1 MRKIICISIIL
12 LLPVLAFASG
22 TAEAETETQT
32 PQAPVKGQ
40 LVYMEGDV
48 EVNSRPAEIGM
59 SIPYGARIATGEFS
73 YCEVVFETGNVFK
86 VMESTIAEI
95 KIDTSNPEIF
105 IKQGAFGAV
114 FNKLARLTKD
124 EYFQV
129 RTESVAAGVRGTSFF
144 VKVIDADSTYVCA
157 CNGSLN
163 LTDPAGSESVPL
175 ESAHHKAVYFKNDG
189 GKTVVESAPLLY
201 HNDDDMEA
209 LASVIEAKIDW
220 GDSSY

>member
-1 MRKIICISIIL
+1 MRKIIFILSIM
-12 LLPVLAFASG
+12 LLPVIAFASG
-22 TAEAETETQT
+22 TAEAETQVSS
-32 PQAPVKGQ
+32 PQGPVKGQ
-40 LVYMEGDV
+40 LVYLEGDV

-59 SIPYGARIATGEFS
+59 SIPYGARIVTGEFS
-73 YCEVVFETGNVFK
+73 YCEVVFESGNVFK

-124 EYFQV
+124 EYFKV

-144 VKVIDADSTYVCA
+144 VKVVDADNTYVCA
-157 CNGSLN
+157 CNGSLS
-163 LTDPAGSESVPL
+163 LTDPSGSETVAL
-175 ESAHHKAVYFKNDG
+175 ESAHHKAVFFKNSGD
-189 GKTVVESAPLLY
+189 KTVVESAPLLY